1 MLITETFSKVLLK
14 FYMLFCVC
22 MYCADLMVW
31 IDPLIAVS
39 LKTRLPEGYCK
50 CMCERDRERE
60 TERERERE
68 RERDSVCLNCV
79 CFTELVVW
87 INPLIAVSL
96 KTRLLEGY
104 CKCMCPLGTAFLMP
118 PGWRLHR
125 LGPAI
130 AACSYI

>member
-60 TERERERE
+60 RERE
-68 RERDSVCLNCV
+68 RERDSFCLNCV
-79 CFTELVVW
+79 SQSWWFGLTLYL
-87 INPLIAVSL
+87 P
-96 KTRLLEGY
+96 
-104 CKCMCPLGTAFLMP
+104 CPLKP
-118 PGWRLHR
+118 D
-125 LGPAI
+125 
-130 AACSYI
+130 C

>member
-39 LKTRLPEGYCK
+39 LKPDCQRVTVNACV
-50 CMCERDRERE
+50 RE

-68 RERDSVCLNCV
+68 R
-79 CFTELVVW
+79 
-87 INPLIAVSL
+87 
-96 KTRLLEGY
+96 
-104 CKCMCPLGTAFLMP
+104 
-118 PGWRLHR
+118 
-125 LGPAI
+125 
-130 AACSYI
+130 

>member
-1 MLITETFSKVLLK
+1 MHV
-14 FYMLFCVC
+14 
-22 MYCADLMVW
+22 
-31 IDPLIAVS
+31 
-39 LKTRLPEGYCK
+39 
-50 CMCERDRERE
+50 
-60 TERERERE
+60 RERERE
-68 RERDSVCLNCV
+68 TDSICLNCV

-130 AACSYI
+130 AACSYIFSLFSKLNRMFEGLNMLEKSGNFAHASELVEIYVLYGFQK

>member
-22 MYCADLMVW
+22 MYCSDLMVW

-50 CMCERDRERE
+50 CMCERE

-68 RERDSVCLNCV
+68 RERETFKHL
-79 CFTELVVW
+79 
-87 INPLIAVSL
+87 
-96 KTRLLEGY
+96 
-104 CKCMCPLGTAFLMP
+104 
-118 PGWRLHR
+118 
-125 LGPAI
+125 
-130 AACSYI
+130 

>member
-50 CMCERDRERE
+50 CMCERD
-60 TERERERE
+60 
-68 RERDSVCLNCV
+68 
-79 CFTELVVW
+79 
-87 INPLIAVSL
+87 
-96 KTRLLEGY
+96 
-104 CKCMCPLGTAFLMP
+104 
-118 PGWRLHR
+118 
-125 LGPAI
+125 
-130 AACSYI
+130 